1 MRCPS
6 AAGRPLLCTCW
17 LPADTSHICP
27 STAQLVP
34 QGGLAPASLVPEGL
48 GCRPLELSFFLR
60 QARALRPGTSTGY
73 LPRARAPISLAPCST
88 WHLQEAAS
96 SVLKTV
102 TLGEAGLLF
111 EKRSQRTH
119 SGIFPR
125 PSPFLSLHRL
135 HLPSA
140 SLTANE

>member
-1 MRCPS
+1 MSISCRTASALHLLAPSRHFSHLPEHCP
-6 AAGRPLLCTCW
+6 AGPTGR
-17 LPADTSHICP
+17 
-27 STAQLVP
+27 
-34 QGGLAPASLVPEGL
+34 GLAPASLVPEGL

-73 LPRARAPISLAPCST
+73 LPRARALISLAPCST

-111 EKRSQRTH
+111 EKRSQRTQEF
-119 SGIFPR
+119 SLGLLRFS
-125 PSPFLSLHRL
+125 PSIGSIYPQPH
-135 HLPSA
+135 
-140 SLTANE
+140 